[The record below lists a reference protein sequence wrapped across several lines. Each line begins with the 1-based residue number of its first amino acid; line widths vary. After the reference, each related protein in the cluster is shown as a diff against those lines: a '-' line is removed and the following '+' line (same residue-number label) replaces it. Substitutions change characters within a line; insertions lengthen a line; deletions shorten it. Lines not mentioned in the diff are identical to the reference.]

1 MSFASPHP
9 PVSIPDAGLYEFLFA
24 GLNSD
29 ERDRT
34 ALIAAETDAPLSYR
48 ELLVAVDALAGEL
61 VAGGVRTGD
70 VVALLCPNTPGFVV
84 AFHAILRA
92 GATVTTVNVLAT
104 DAEVSKQLTAATA
117 RKLVTVPDLLDTAR
131 EAVRYAGL
139 DDEAIVVLDDVD
151 RAPVHRAAALLLD
164 ESAPGE
170 RVAVLPFSSGT
181 TGVPKAV
188 VLTHRNLVANLA
200 QIAPL
205 LDLQDDDVVL
215 AVLPFFHIYGMTVLM
230 NASLAARSRIVTMAR
245 FDLVGFLDAI
255 QRHRITY
262 AFIAPPVALALA
274 KHPLVDSYDLSS
286 LRILVSGAAP
296 LEEELGQAVTR
307 RLGVPIVQGFGMT
320 ELSPVSHLVP
330 IADGGISIAGYR
342 APVAASGW
350 PVPNTVVKLID
361 PLTSEEINLPT
372 DGLSQPGELCVQGP
386 NVMAGYLSNPQAT
399 ADTIDSEGF
408 LHTGDLARVDP
419 TGCLYIIDRIK
430 ELIKYKGYQVA
441 PAELEALLLTH
452 PAISDAAVI
461 GVPGADGEEVPKAFV
476 VAADPSLTADE
487 VIAFVAAQVAPYKKV
502 RAVQFLT
509 AIPKSAAGK
518 ILRKDLRDHSH

>member
-24 GLNSD
+24 GVNSD
-29 ERDRT
+29 ERDRI
-34 ALIAAETDAPLSYR
+34 ALVAAETDVPLSYR
-48 ELLVAVDALAGEL
+48 ALLAAIDALASEL
-61 VAGGVRTGD
+61 VAAGVRTGD
-70 VVALLCPNTPGFVV
+70 VVALMSPNSPGFVV

-92 GATVTTVNVLAT
+92 GATATTVNVLAT
-104 DAEVSKQLTAATA
+104 DAEVAKQLTAATA
-117 RKLVTVPDLLDTAR
+117 RTLVTVPDLLPTAKQ
-131 EAVRYAGL
+131 AVRSAGL
-139 DDEAIVVLDDVD
+139 DDEAIVLLDDLD
-151 RAPVHRAAALLLD
+151 HKPVHRAAAQLLD

-200 QIAPL
+200 QTAPL
-205 LDLQDDDVVL
+205 LDLTPDDVVL

-245 FDLVGFLDAI
+245 FDLAGFLDAI

-274 KHPLVDSYDLSS
+274 KHPLIDSYDLSS

-330 IADGGISIAGYR
+330 IADGGISVAGSR
-342 APVAASGW
+342 APIAASGW

-361 PLTSEEINLPT
+361 PLTGEEIDLPIE
-372 DGLSQPGELCVQGP
+372 GLSRPGELCVQGP

-399 ADTIDSEGF
+399 ADMIDSEGF

-461 GVPGADGEEVPKAFV
+461 GVPDADGEEVPKAFV
-476 VAADPSLTADE
+476 VASDPSLTADE

-509 AIPKSAAGK
+509 TIPKSAAGK
-518 ILRKDLRDHSH
+518 ILRKDLRNHSH